1 MSLLNNE
8 TNAFS
13 LATQKDRF
21 VFTKLFSVRR
31 LNVSWAH
38 EVFRYE
44 RENTPQCNISQQTY
58 SHGRL
63 NAGSAF
69 ASLLDRGMSE
79 FYVRY

>member
-8 TNAFS
+8 ANSFS

-31 LNVSWAH
+31 LNVSWAQ
-38 EVFRYE
+38 VFRYE
-44 RENTPQCNISQQTY
+44 EENTPQCNISQQTC
-58 SHGRL
+58 SDCRL

>member
-8 TNAFS
+8 ANSFS

-31 LNVSWAH
+31 LNVSWAQ
-38 EVFRYE
+38 VFRYE
-44 RENTPQCNISQQTY
+44 EENTPQRNISQQTY
-58 SHGRL
+58 SDCRL

>member
-8 TNAFS
+8 ANSFS

-31 LNVSWAH
+31 LNVSWAQ
-38 EVFRYE
+38 VFRYE
-44 RENTPQCNISQQTY
+44 EENTPQCNISQQTY
-58 SHGRL
+58 SDCRL
-63 NAGSAF
+63 NAGSAS